1 MQPYVTLISTDY
13 LNQENGQKAE
23 TNPGVH
29 WQMNGEMQCSLFM
42 QGSITQPYI
51 GRQFSHMQQR
61 ECILRRLWN
70 NVK

>member
-23 TNPGVH
+23 TNPTVH
-29 WQMNGEMQCSLFM
+29 WQMNGEIWYGLFM
-42 QGSITQPYI
+42 QGNIAQI
-51 GRQFSHMQQR
+51 GRQVSHMQQR
-61 ECILRRLWN
+61 EWILRRLWN